1 MPCAYAPRRYKA
13 ALRPDKTLVLAF
25 MAGAYIALGTLVAV
39 MVGGGS
45 PGVALS
51 DPGLQKWLYAFMF
64 PFGLVLII
72 IVGGELV
79 TSNMSIMT
87 LGVVAQ
93 RVSLWRLARNWLVV
107 YLGNFAGSL
116 FVAAVLIQCTDLA
129 EASPWHSFLV
139 NGALK
144 KVHLTRT
151 QSVLRG
157 IGCNWL
163 VCLAVWSAQ
172 AAEDITGKI
181 LAIWFPITAFVAVGF
196 EHCVAQMAFIPAA
209 MMLGADIS
217 VGQMLGSAVIPVTIG
232 NIIGALLVALP
243 MYYVY
248 WLPNHPVDIARC
260 DFGLDHCWRRQ
271 HPARAAEIAAAI
283 AAKQRGQA
291 GALSPSAS
299 ATSPAMSV
307 ARAGSSITLG
317 APSPSCAAS
326 AATDPVTLAHVAV
339 SGAPAA
345 PAASSASVF
354 TPSAA
359 SAVSVSIEAPA
370 KL

>member
-1 MPCAYAPRRYKA
+1 
-13 ALRPDKTLVLAF
+13 
-25 MAGAYIALGTLVAV
+25 MAGAYIALGTLVAI

-45 PGVALS
+45 PGVALA

-87 LGVVAQ
+87 LGVAAQ

-116 FVAAVLIQCTDLA
+116 FVAALLIQCTDLA

-144 KVHLTRT
+144 KVHLTWT

-157 IGCNWL
+157 VGCNWL

-181 LAIWFPITAFVAVGF
+181 LAIWFPITAFVAIGF

-248 WLPNHPVDIARC
+248 WLPNPPVDIARC
-260 DFGLDHCWRRQ
+260 DFGLDHCCRRQ
-271 HPARAAEIAAAI
+271 HPARSRNRRRHRRQAAWPGG
-283 AAKQRGQA
+283 R
-291 GALSPSAS
+291 P
-299 ATSPAMSV
+299 
-307 ARAGSSITLG
+307 
-317 APSPSCAAS
+317 
-326 AATDPVTLAHVAV
+326 VAV
-339 SGAPAA
+339 SAVAVSERHVAGDERGTRQQRHPWRAVTVFRRVCCQGPCHAGPCGRQRRACGARCLLCVRLHAICRLCGDGDHRGARRASQAVSAA
-345 PAASSASVF
+345 PAL
-354 TPSAA
+354 AA
-359 SAVSVSIEAPA
+359 RRP
-370 KL
+370 